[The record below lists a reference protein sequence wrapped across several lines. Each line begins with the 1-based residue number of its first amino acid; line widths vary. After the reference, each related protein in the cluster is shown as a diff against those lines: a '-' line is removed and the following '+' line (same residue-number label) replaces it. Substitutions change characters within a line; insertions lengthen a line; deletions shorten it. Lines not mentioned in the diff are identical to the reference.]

1 MEYIIKVFYPL
12 CGIFYKQYICD
23 QLSGF
28 TRDGGSCPLPAP
40 CFVHTRPA
48 ETLFADNTLQQKPKL
63 FNVLDYI
70 NIHDYVGPSL
80 LLLLLS
86 LATVLH
92 LHDCRVTA
100 WLVMLLLYT
109 YSCVA
114 VTATHTNA
122 KVSCDV
128 TACCDVTCYSTNN
141 HLLMIISIIFKNRRY
156 HMYFGFVSFVLSN
169 CTPYL

>member
-1 MEYIIKVFYPL
+1 MWCFSARGRASLTPSSKGLCTMYIL
-12 CGIFYKQYICD
+12 D
-23 QLSGF
+23 QQKK
-28 TRDGGSCPLPAP
+28 
-40 CFVHTRPA
+40 
-48 ETLFADNTLQQKPKL
+48 LFADNTLQQKPKL

-70 NIHDYVGPSL
+70 DIHDYVGPSL

-86 LATVLH
+86 LVILLLATVLH
-92 LHDCRVTA
+92 LHYCRVTA
-100 WLVMLLLYT
+100 RLVMLLLYS

-156 HMYFGFVSFVLSN
+156 HMYFGFDSFVLSN
-169 CTPYL
+169 CTPNL